1 MLLSAEHLSINYG
14 TRQLLQDVNFYL
26 NEGDKTGIIGINGT
40 GKSTFLKVL
49 AGVVEPD
56 AGRIS
61 RNPNVQ
67 VSYLSQNPEMEDS
80 ATVLE
85 QVFLHFP
92 AEFREL
98 NEYEAKSMLTRLG
111 LTDFDQKIGTL
122 SGGQRKRVALV
133 AALVHPADILVL
145 DEPTNHLD
153 SEMVAWLE
161 DWLRR
166 FKGGLVMVTH
176 DRYFL
181 ERVVNHITELSR
193 GALYHYEANYS
204 KYLELKAQRAE
215 MAQASERKRQSILRV
230 EREWIM
236 RGCQARRTKSKDRI
250 ERYENLLNQEAPD
263 TDDTVQMAAAA
274 SRLGKKIIELHGIG
288 KSFGELKVVENFSY
302 NLLRDDRVGI
312 VGKNGAG
319 KSTLL
324 HMIAG
329 QLQPDSGYVEMGT
342 TVKIGHFS
350 QEGRELDLNQ
360 RVYDFIHNIAD
371 EVKTDEGTFTANQ
384 MMERFLFPS
393 DLQGVPIG
401 RLSGG
406 ERRRLYLLSVLMEA
420 PNVLLLD
427 EPTNDLDVMTLSILE
442 DYLQSFPGPIL
453 TVSHDRFFLDK
464 LADTVFEVRGD
475 GQVIQYTGNWS
486 DWAAKRK
493 EEEAPV
499 KAEKP
504 KTTAAERPREKKL
517 RFSYKEEREFAV
529 IDGEIAQLEEQ
540 IAACQ
545 AGQSACGSDYVKLQE
560 LQAKQEELEAQLEEK
575 TERWFYLNELKEKID
590 AQKREQ
596 AGGFVMKPP
605 ALRFRLD
612 CQ

>member
-1 MLLSAEHLSINYG
+1 MLLSAEHISINFG
-14 TRQLLQDVNFYL
+14 SRQLLEDVNFYL

-49 AGVVEPD
+49 AGAIEPD

-67 VSYLSQNPEMEDS
+67 VSYLPQNPVMDDD

-92 AEFREL
+92 AEFRAL
-98 NEYEAKSMLTRLG
+98 NEYEAKTMLNKLG
-111 LTDFDQKIGTL
+111 LPDFEQKVGTL
-122 SGGQRKRVALV
+122 SGGQRKRVALA
-133 AALVHPADILVL
+133 AALIHPADVLVL

-153 SEMVAWLE
+153 AEMTAWLE
-161 DWLRR
+161 DWLRK

-193 GALYHYEANYS
+193 GKLYHYEANYS
-204 KYLELKAQRAE
+204 KYLELKEQRAE
-215 MAQASERKRQSILRV
+215 MAEASERKRQSILRV

-236 RGCQARRTKSKDRI
+236 RGCKARTTKSKERI
-250 ERYENLLNQEAPD
+250 QRYEALLNQDAPE
-263 TDDTVQMAAAA
+263 TDDTVQMAAAS
-274 SRLGKKIIELHGIG
+274 SRLGKKIVELKDVS
-288 KSFGELKVVENFSY
+288 KSFGGRPIVEHFSY
-302 NLLRDDRVGI
+302 NLLRNDRISI
-312 VGKNGAG
+312 VGRNGAG

-324 HMIAG
+324 HLIAG
-329 QLQPDSGYVEMGT
+329 ELAPDSGSVDIGA

-360 RVYDFIHNIAD
+360 RVYDFIHDIAD
-371 EVKTDEGTFTANQ
+371 EVRTDEGTFTANQ
-384 MMERFLFPS
+384 MMERFLFPG
-393 DLQGVPIG
+393 DLQSVPIG

-442 DYLQSFPGPIL
+442 DYLQGFPGPIL
-453 TVSHDRFFLDK
+453 VVSHDRFLLDK
-464 LADTVFEVRGD
+464 LAESIMEVRD
-475 GQVIQYTGNWS
+475 GQILRYTGNWT
-486 DWAAKRK
+486 DWQQKRR
-493 EEEAPV
+493 EEETPV

-504 KTTAAERPREKKL
+504 KAAAERPRERKL
-517 RFSYKEEREFAV
+517 KFSYKE
-529 IDGEIAQLEEQ
+529 QLEFET
-540 IAACQ
+540 IDDELAALENQLAECQ
-545 AGQSACGSDYVKLQE
+545 AAQGQCGSDYVKLQE
-560 LQAKQEELEAQLEEK
+560 LQTQQEELEARLEEK
-575 TERWFYLNELKEKID
+575 TERWVYLNELKEKID
-590 AQKREQ
+590 AQ
-596 AGGFVMKPP
+596 
-605 ALRFRLD
+605 
-612 CQ
+612 